1 MHNKN
6 IADEILLFKVIH
18 SINPNDVVA
27 KIYLE
32 KLENQINPS

>member
-6 IADEILLFKVIH
+6 FTDVILLFQEIN
-18 SINPNDVVA
+18 SINPKDFVV

>member
-6 IADEILLFKVIH
+6 FTDAILLFKEIH
-18 SINPNDVVA
+18 SINPNDFVV

-32 KLENQINPS
+32 KLENQISI